1 MSAWAPIDAAD
12 PAFSLTLAVIEAS
25 PTPLLLLADDLCVV
39 AASLSFCDAFEID
52 PLTTSGQAFVELGT
66 GEWGGRPLRDL
77 LNATASGTPQLV
89 ALELELERPERE
101 SRCLIIHARR
111 LTHGDPVETRLLVAI
126 EDVTR
131 ARADARAKDEA
142 IERLAVLLQEVRH
155 RIANSLQIVAS
166 VLLNNAR
173 RASSVEAQDSLADAH
188 RRVMSVAAL
197 ERQLSAAV
205 DGDQGIDL
213 RTYFTSLCENIAD
226 SLIGEQKAVALEVIG
241 GCVVNPRVS
250 VSLGLIVTELVINA
264 LKHAFPDGRT
274 GRIEI
279 GYQAEG
285 PNWHLSVRDD
295 GVGVPTDASSVRSG
309 IGTGVVQALAR
320 QLRAT
325 VDITSAAPGTLVCV
339 EHVQIALV
347 ADNADDAEVGV
358 RTRPGAT
365 TIGRPAHG
373 SIANR

>member
-1 MSAWAPIDAAD
+1 M
-12 PAFSLTLAVIEAS
+12 
-25 PTPLLLLADDLCVV
+25 
-39 AASLSFCDAFEID
+39 
-52 PLTTSGQAFVELGT
+52 
-66 GEWGGRPLRDL
+66 
-77 LNATASGTPQLV
+77 
-89 ALELELERPERE
+89 
-101 SRCLIIHARR
+101 
-111 LTHGDPVETRLLVAI
+111 ETRLLVAI
-126 EDVTR
+126 EDVTH

-142 IERLAVLLQEVRH
+142 VERLAVLLQEVRH

-226 SLIGEQKAVALEVIG
+226 FLIGEQKAVALEVTG
-241 GCVVNPRVS
+241 GGVVNPRVS

-295 GVGVPTDASSVRSG
+295 GVGVGVPTDASSVRSG

-373 SIANR
+373 IIAHR